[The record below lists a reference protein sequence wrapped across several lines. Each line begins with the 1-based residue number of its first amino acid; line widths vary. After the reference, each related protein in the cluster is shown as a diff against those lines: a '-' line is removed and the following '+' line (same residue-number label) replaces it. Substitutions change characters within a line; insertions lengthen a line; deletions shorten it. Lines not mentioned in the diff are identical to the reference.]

1 MKKLLGTLVLGFCI
15 IFCSNSFSATN
26 EPSKV
31 MDQVKAL
38 GVFTEPS
45 KYPEGM
51 VEFFGKEDGNA
62 AGIEFD
68 VIRKPADGEL
78 AERVFPTTF
87 NVDLFP
93 KKAKASWT
101 NAEILALIEELKSI
115 NDVETRLAARLL
127 HVTQAEVEENT
138 TL

>member
-1 MKKLLGTLVLGFCI
+1 MAIEITTGRIISKSSPSTGFV
-15 IFCSNSFSATN
+15 NSW
-26 EPSKV
+26 
-31 MDQVKAL
+31 
-38 GVFTEPS
+38 
-45 KYPEGM
+45 M

-62 AGIEFD
+62 AMIEFD

-115 NDVETRLAARLL
+115 NDVETRLTARLL
-127 HVTQAEVEENT
+127 HVTQAEVVENT